1 MKMSP
6 LVVGAMRLGKWGVNM
21 NTQAYEAFVRD
32 CLELGLVDFD
42 HADIYGSYTTEEEF
56 GKILLNN
63 SALRKEMR
71 ITTKCGIKMLSEHRP
86 NYKVKSYD
94 SSAKH
99 IIASAEHS
107 LKMLNT
113 DYIDLLLLHRPDYLM
128 DPQEI
133 VEGISK
139 LKQAG
144 KVLHFGVSNFTNSQI
159 EMLDSHVKIENHQ
172 IEASLIHLDPFE
184 DGSIDQCSI
193 RKITPT
199 IWSPFGGG
207 QLFENNSKDLRIVRV
222 QKVLEELVKK
232 HDASFDQILL
242 AWLLA
247 HPIGLIPILGTTKIS
262 RIRAA
267 KKALTIKLTRE
278 DWYQL
283 WQASKGHEV
292 P

>member
-1 MKMSP
+1 METMKISP
-6 LVVGAMRLGKWGVNM
+6 LVVGTMRLGKWGVNM
-21 NTQAYEAFVRD
+21 NTEAYEAFVRE
-32 CLELGLVDFD
+32 CIELDLIDFD

-63 SALRKEMR
+63 SALRKEIR
-71 ITTKCGIKMLSEHRP
+71 ITTKCGIKMLSPNRP
-86 NYKVKSYD
+86 KYKVNSYD

-107 LKMLNT
+107 LEMLNT

-133 VEGISK
+133 AEAIDK
-139 LKQAG
+139 LKQEG

-172 IEASLIHLDPFE
+172 IEASLLHLDPFE
-184 DGSIDQCSI
+184 DGSIDQCWI
-193 RKITPT
+193 RKIVPT

-207 QLFENNSKDLRIVRV
+207 KLFESNSKDPRVVRV
-222 QKVLEELVKK
+222 QKVLEGLAKK
-232 HDASFDQILL
+232 YDASFDQILL

-247 HPIGLIPILGTTKIS
+247 HPIGMVPVLGTTKIS
-262 RIRAA
+262 RVKAA
-267 KKALTIKLTRE
+267 K
-278 DWYQL
+278 
-283 WQASKGHEV
+283 
-292 P
+292 